1 MEDNE
6 EEEEDV
12 DFSEEGNVKV
22 KVIVKFIVEIVNFG
36 YIEILVKQVLKIG
49 IDLVEIDEG
58 RLVICVLY

>member
-36 YIEILVKQVLKIG
+36 YIEILVK
-49 IDLVEIDEG
+49 
-58 RLVICVLY
+58 